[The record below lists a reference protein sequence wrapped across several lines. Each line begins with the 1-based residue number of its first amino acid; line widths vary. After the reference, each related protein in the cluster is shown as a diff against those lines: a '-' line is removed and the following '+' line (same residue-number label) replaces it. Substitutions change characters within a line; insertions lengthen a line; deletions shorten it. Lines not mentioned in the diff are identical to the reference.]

1 MKAHLFS
8 TSQRRCRRF
17 TRPSRLGM
25 LCLILGLLVAQFGL
39 IAQAPQ
45 ADAQTSWQLVW
56 SDEFNGTSVNTSNWT
71 FETGGHGWGNNELQ
85 YYTPGNNASVGN
97 GVLTI
102 TANRVTGGYSCWYG
116 TCQYTS
122 TRMYTK
128 GKREFQYGR
137 IEARM
142 ALPMGQ
148 GIWPAFWMLGAN
160 FPNTPWPASGEI
172 DIMEHVNNETRT
184 HGTIHWDSNG
194 YASYGGPSFGVD
206 VTAYHT
212 YSIEWNSSAIK
223 WFIDGTQFWEANIQ
237 NNINGTEEFHRPF
250 FMILN
255 LAVGGNWPGSPN
267 SSTPFPARMMVD
279 YVRVYQQGTGPT
291 PTPTP
296 PPGGINPYSTVQAES
311 YSSQSGTQLEAT
323 SDTGGG
329 QNVGWIANG
338 DYLVFNN
345 VNFGSTP
352 PRTIQTRVASGAA
365 SGISGI
371 VEYRLDSVNGPL
383 LGSFS
388 VANTGGWQS
397 WRTVPANSSGVTGTR
412 NLYVVFKSGQP
423 SDFMNLNWFYFQR

>member
-1 MKAHLFS
+1 MKARLFS
-8 TSQRRCRRF
+8 TSPRRRRRF

-25 LCLILGLLVAQFGL
+25 LGIILGLLVAQFGL
-39 IAQAPQ
+39 IAQTPQ
-45 ADAQTSWQLVW
+45 ADAQTNWQLVW

-71 FETGGHGWGNNELQ
+71 FETGGGGWGNNELQ

-160 FPNTPWPASGEI
+160 FPNTPWPQSGEI

-212 YSIEWNSSAIK
+212 YAIEWNSSAIK

-267 SSTPFPARMMVD
+267 SSTPFPARMQVD
-279 YVRVYQQGTGPT
+279 YVRVYQTGTGPT

-296 PPGGINPYSTVQAES
+296 TPPPSTAFTQGVDNL
-311 YSSQSGTQLEAT
+311 SGTSARVWFKPNGWTAGYVILHYTRPGLAQ
-323 SDTGGG
+323 
-329 QNVGWIANG
+329 QNVNMS
-338 DYLVFNN
+338 YN
-345 VNFGSTP
+345 
-352 PRTIQTRVASGAA
+352 SGAA
-365 SGISGI
+365 RWEYTVTGIS
-371 VEYRLDSVNGPL
+371 
-383 LGSFS
+383 
-388 VANTGGWQS
+388 
-397 WRTVPANSSGVTGTR
+397 
-412 NLYVVFKSGQP
+412 SGQTLQ
-423 SDFMNLNWFYFQR
+423 SSYTYQRSGLQYDTGWYSWVKP